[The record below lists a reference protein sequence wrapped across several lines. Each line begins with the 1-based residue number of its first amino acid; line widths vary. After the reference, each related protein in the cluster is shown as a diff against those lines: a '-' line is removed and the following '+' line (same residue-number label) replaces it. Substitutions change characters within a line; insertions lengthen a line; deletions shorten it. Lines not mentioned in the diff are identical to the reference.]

1 MIGPWGTICI
11 ELLGLLMMKMGK
23 MLLVLLLLLVVR
35 QLLMVRLGILPVV
48 LWVNGVDLVL
58 LMLVPEAV
66 TIRVW
71 LKLVR
76 ERIGAGGRERVVR
89 EAIHGIE

>member
-1 MIGPWGTICI
+1 MIGPWGTVCI

-23 MLLVLLLLLVVR
+23 MLLVLLLVVVVW
-35 QLLMVRLGILPVV
+35 QLLMVRLGILPVG
-48 LWVNGVDLVL
+48 LWMNGVNLVL
-58 LMLVPEAV
+58 LVLVPEAV

-76 ERIGAGGRERVVR
+76 EWI
-89 EAIHGIE
+89 

>member
-1 MIGPWGTICI
+1 MIGPWGTVCI

-23 MLLVLLLLLVVR
+23 MLLVLLLVVVVW
-35 QLLMVRLGILPVV
+35 QLLMVRLGILPVG
-48 LWVNGVDLVL
+48 LWMNGVNLVL
-58 LMLVPEAV
+58 LVLVPEAV

-76 ERIGAGGRERVVR
+76 VWI
-89 EAIHGIE
+89 